1 MPTYR
6 FRNKTTGKEFDHFVR
21 MDDKETYMK
30 ENNLESVIVPIGFV
44 HQAGSKIP
52 VDNGF
57 REVQDKIA
65 QTHRNH
71 NMKRH

>member
-6 FRNKTTGKEFDHFVR
+6 FRNKTTGEEFDDFVK
-21 MDDKETYMK
+21 MDDKAEFMEK
-30 ENNLESVIVPIGFV
+30 NNLEQVFTSLNMV
-44 HQAGSKIP
+44 HSPGTRIP

-65 QTHRNH
+65 QTHRAH
-71 NMKRH
+71 TMKRH

>member
-6 FRNKTTGKEFDHFVR
+6 FRNKTTGEEFDHFVK
-21 MDDKETYMK
+21 MDEKEAYMK
-30 ENNLESVIVPIGFV
+30 ENNLESVITGLNMVN
-44 HQAGSKIP
+44 QTGSRLP

-71 NMKRH
+71 TMNRH

>member
-6 FRNKTTGKEFDHFVR
+6 FRNKTTGEEFDAMVK
-21 MDDKETYMK
+21 MDDKEAYMK
-30 ENNLESVIVPIGFV
+30 EHNLEAVIVPVGFV
-44 HQAGSKIP
+44 HQPGSRLP

-65 QTHRNH
+65 QTHRAH
-71 NMKRH
+71 NMKRQ